1 MATAKNKYNNAH
13 GFIELSS
20 TTLPKLNIEVT
31 KYRHQDTGAEHIH
44 LASESVENAFMVAL
58 RTPPFDSTGVFHVLE
73 HLITCGSEK
82 FPVSDLFFKM
92 TQTSVSSFMNAFTSS
107 DWTAFPFATENRK
120 DFDNLLDVFLDA
132 VFFSN
137 LNPLD
142 FAQEGWRLE
151 FSERDNPESELTF
164 NGVVLNEMK
173 GAFSSESEV
182 IWDKLVSNLFE
193 GSCYQ
198 YNHGGS
204 PERITE
210 LSYEQVKTVYETH
223 YHPSNAVFITMG
235 NISAQ
240 QHQAVF
246 NSQVL
251 SRFSTQKKQISIPVC
266 ERKKAPYARQDFYP
280 APPQEQDGLISFHMA
295 WLLGNNCDLK
305 QVLEAELLSRVLLSP
320 LIEQVMANGLS
331 GSPSEF
337 CGVDSERKAISLT
350 IGFEQVR
357 EQNVGQIESLLQ
369 SSLEHFSN
377 EVPPYEML
385 SAILTELAIEKM
397 DIESEFMPHSIRLL
411 FDVLPCAIHNEEP
424 ISLLNVA
431 DVIAELEEQIKTPEY
446 FQGLVQQYLLN
457 NPHRLSLTLTP
468 DSQLAYS
475 KQQQE
480 IERLANIAQ
489 CLSQDEKLAI
499 LEQNQAL
506 YAKHHQSEG
515 IEQLPELSI
524 TDINSEP
531 TWFDGEEIAANIPT
545 VFYQYPT
552 NGMVYLRLFIDLPA
566 TNQQSLQHL
575 KLLSLILPQLRTD
588 EDPEKT
594 PFNPQGFVKASHGI
608 TCNED
613 FKVQFGL
620 SVKTLASEC
629 ESAVQSLSKRLFQ
642 AQFGII
648 EQLEHLVSES
658 RMRLE
663 QNLIH
668 GGHMLAMSAACSGF
682 SYAENLSHRWHGLQA
697 IKAIGELHSKI
708 VDDKL
713 SSAQLS
719 NELREL
725 HQLLIS
731 SPIKLQVIGDSLVR
745 DNIEQDINQSFSQ
758 NNREVHL
765 AAETQFAARS
775 IRQVWTTHTQVSFC
789 AMAFPTVGYEHSD
802 AAALTVLGYYL
813 HNGYLNSAVREQGG
827 VYGVGANQES
837 SVAGFRFFSSY
848 DPNVSRT
855 IEQFYQSV
863 TWLLNRSDEDSQI
876 TQAIIRALAEQ
887 DKNSSAVSKLNKAF
901 ANQLVGFDITLQMA
915 HRTAMTKVTMSDLK
929 RVAKLYLA
937 PEHANIVVITD
948 HSNQM
953 IAHELGFQH
962 ISMNA

>member
-1 MATAKNKYNNAH
+1 MATTSNKYNDDH

-20 TTLPKLNIEVT
+20 TTLPKLNLEVT

-44 LASESVENAFMVAL
+44 LASESIENAFMVAL
-58 RTPPFDSTGVFHVLE
+58 RTPTFDSTGVFHVLE

-92 TQTSVSSFMNAFTSS
+92 TQASVSSFMNAFTSS

-142 FAQEGWRLE
+142 FAQEGWRFE
-151 FSERDNPESELTF
+151 FSEQDNAESTLTF
-164 NGVVLNEMK
+164 SGVVLNEMK

-182 IWDKLVSNLFE
+182 IWDKLITHLYE

-198 YNHGGS
+198 FNHGGS
-204 PERITE
+204 PELITE
-210 LSYEQVKTVYETH
+210 LSYEQVKAAYETY

-235 NISAQ
+235 DITAQ
-240 QHQAVF
+240 QHQIKF
-246 NSQVL
+246 NRQVL
-251 SRFSTQKKQISIPVC
+251 SRFSNQKKQISIPVC
-266 ERKKAPYARQDFYP
+266 ERKKAPYTRQDFYP
-280 APPQEQDGLISFHMA
+280 APHQEQDGLINFHMA
-295 WLLGNNCDLK
+295 WLLGNNCNLK
-305 QVLEAELLSRVLLSP
+305 QVLEAELLSHVLLSP
-320 LIEQVMANGLS
+320 LIEQVMASGLS

-337 CGVDSERKAISLT
+337 CGVDLERKAINFT
-350 IGFEQVR
+350 IGFEQVS

-369 SSLEHFSN
+369 SSLEQLSN
-377 EVPPYEML
+377 EVPPYEVL
-385 SAILTELAIEKM
+385 SATLTELAIEKM
-397 DIESEFMPHSIRLL
+397 DIESEFMPHTIKLL

-424 ISLLNVA
+424 ISLLNVTE
-431 DVIAELEEQIKTPEY
+431 VIAELEEKIKTPKY
-446 FQGLVQQYLLN
+446 FQGLIKEHLLS

-468 DSQLAYS
+468 APQLAYS

-480 IERLANIAQ
+480 IERLTGIAQ

-499 LEQNQAL
+499 LEQSKAL
-506 YAKHHQSEG
+506 YAREYRSEN

-524 TDINSEP
+524 TDINSEA
-531 TWFDGEEIAANIPT
+531 TLLESEEIAANIPT

-552 NGMVYLRLFIDLPA
+552 NGMIYLRLFIELPA
-566 TNQQSLQHL
+566 TSQQSLQHL
-575 KLLSLILPQLRTD
+575 KFLSLILPQLSTD
-588 EDPEKT
+588 EYQGKT
-594 PFNPQGFVKASHGI
+594 LSNTQGFVKASNAIASGAAP
-608 TCNED
+608 
-613 FKVQFGL
+613 KVLFGL
-620 SVKTLASEC
+620 SVKALASEC
-629 ESAVQSLSKRLFQ
+629 ESAVQSLSNSLYQ
-642 AQFGII
+642 AQFGST
-648 EQLEHLVSES
+648 EQLEHLVKEG

-682 SYAENLSHRWHGLQA
+682 SYAENLSHHWHGLQG
-697 IKAIGELHSKI
+697 IKTISELHSRML
-708 VDDKL
+708 DDKSNSVQL
-713 SSAQLS
+713 SS
-719 NELREL
+719 ELQEL

-731 SPIKLQVIGDSLVR
+731 SPIKLQVIGDGVVR
-745 DNIEQDINQSFSQ
+745 DNIEHSINKYFSK
-758 NNREVHL
+758 NNRETHM
-765 AAETQFAARS
+765 AAETQFEART

-813 HNGYLNSAVREQGG
+813 HNGYLNRAVREQGG

-855 IEQFYQSV
+855 IEQFYESV
-863 TWLLNRSDEDSQI
+863 TWLLNCSDEDSQV
-876 TQAIIRALAEQ
+876 TQAIVRALAEQ

-901 ANQLVGFDITLQMA
+901 SNQLVGFNIELQLA
-915 HRTAMTKVTMSDLK
+915 HRTALSKVTMSDLK
-929 RVAKLYLA
+929 RVTKLYLS
-937 PEHANIVVITD
+937 PERANIVVITD

-953 IAHELGFQH
+953 LAHELGFQH